1 MGGISRTVVA
11 LGVVSLLTDMS
22 SEMIF
27 PLLPVF
33 LSTVLLT
40 GASSLGV
47 IEGFAETTSSL
58 FKLISGSISD
68 RLRKRKILI
77 LGGYG
82 LSGLVRPLIGLAVI
96 WPFILGIRIL
106 DRLGKGLRS
115 SPRDALIADV
125 TEKKIRGRAFG
136 FHRSM
141 DHAGAVLGPVIAALL
156 LFFGFSLRD
165 VFFFAAIP
173 ALFVVIVI
181 VGFVKDAP
189 SGSKDASSSFSTVPS
204 VAGGGLANDRA
215 FLRLLAAIFLF
226 TLGNSSDAFFLLL
239 LNNQG
244 VSPIHISLLWSAH
257 HVVKMVSTY
266 VGGRLS
272 DRLGHRRMILG
283 GWIYYSIIYFAFA
296 ATQNVQFLILI
307 FLFYGV
313 YYGLTEPSEK
323 ALIADIVHP
332 EFRGRAYG
340 IYQAAVGLG
349 ALPASLLFGILWEK
363 FGSAFAFYSGAGF
376 ALISVLLLGAHSLQM
391 KRAE

>member
-1 MGGISRTVVA
+1 
-11 LGVVSLLTDMS
+11 
-22 SEMIF
+22 
-27 PLLPVF
+27 
-33 LSTVLLT
+33 
-40 GASSLGV
+40 
-47 IEGFAETTSSL
+47 
-58 FKLISGSISD
+58 
-68 RLRKRKILI
+68 
-77 LGGYG
+77 
-82 LSGLVRPLIGLAVI
+82 
-96 WPFILGIRIL
+96 
-106 DRLGKGLRS
+106 
-115 SPRDALIADV
+115 
-125 TEKKIRGRAFG
+125 
-136 FHRSM
+136 
-141 DHAGAVLGPVIAALL
+141 
-156 LFFGFSLRD
+156 
-165 VFFFAAIP
+165 
-173 ALFVVIVI
+173 
-181 VGFVKDAP
+181 
-189 SGSKDASSSFSTVPS
+189 GSKDASSSFSTVPS

-363 FGSAFAFYSGAGF
+363 FGSSFAFYSGAGF